1 MASKLF
7 MRRAIVAA
15 LIVTALAASKT
26 ASAQTPE
33 QQATEQCMSQLAD
46 CFYTAANN
54 QGGFW
59 SIWAGGLECEVRW
72 IECFRRNLVGH

>member
-15 LIVTALAASKT
+15 LIVTALAASKPV
-26 ASAQTPE
+26 SAQMSE
-33 QQATEQCMSQLAD
+33 QQAQEQCMSQLAS

-59 SIWAGGLECEVRW
+59 SIWAGGLECEVQW
-72 IECFRRNLVGH
+72 IECIRRNIVGH